1 MRPSCSGHKAVVMVK
16 IAFSSR
22 ISEILLVAVL
32 LVIVGLVRVYFGGP
46 EGFMVVWKGEFGYK
60 DTIVDLND
68 FYKIPKDVAV
78 SEHAH
83 VVGQLEEMG
92 LPGPNH

>member
-1 MRPSCSGHKAVVMVK
+1 
-16 IAFSSR
+16 
-22 ISEILLVAVL
+22 
-32 LVIVGLVRVYFGGP
+32 
-46 EGFMVVWKGEFGYK
+46 MVVWKGEFGYK

-68 FYKIPKDVAV
+68 FYKLPKKVAV

-92 LPGPNH
+92 LPVPNH